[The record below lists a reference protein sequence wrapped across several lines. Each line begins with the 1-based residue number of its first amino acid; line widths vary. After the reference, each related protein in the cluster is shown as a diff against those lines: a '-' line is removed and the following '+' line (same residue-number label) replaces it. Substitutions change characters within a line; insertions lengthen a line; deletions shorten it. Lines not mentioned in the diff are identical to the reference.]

1 MLQLKPG
8 DNSGSASQFT
18 SANVVTSANPAQ
30 PLFDA
35 AGNLTKILDPTI
47 QINTFA
53 KDFARTLGQG
63 DEFAQLLYQ
72 HLANSSL
79 EITKLAEGADGTA
92 LASQYM
98 SEYMDE
104 FGRSTVIS
112 QQSMMNLLLN
122 SKVLGVS
129 SKDLITNFADIGKE
143 ISSVSEYTKIM
154 AVQAMNFSV
163 PLSQVA
169 DDVIPN
175 LSKLNEFGF
184 NNGIEGLTKM
194 SIQSRRLKLDME
206 ETFSLATDLFSPEKA
221 LETAAFFQRMGVV
234 NAELTDAFALQDIA
248 RNRVD
253 DLQTAIADMAS
264 TFLEFDEETQQFKVP
279 ASSVD
284 DLQAISKQTGIAY
297 QDLVR
302 SGGELLKMQ
311 SRTKQLSELNL
322 DYSQS
327 QLQQLEGMME
337 LLPNKEG
344 GLSYQVTFTTADGQT
359 VTEEIS
365 KLTDKQRIQLEEF
378 LISGQQINQG
388 SQEFVEGQYKNT
400 QSFNS
405 IFAQNLKANQDA
417 LGNALAAAGGSDI
430 VGAALE
436 VYKATSSA
444 FIENFSLTNDN
455 FRVFLNGFNANLQGV
470 VKSLSS
476 ADISGAL
483 GQLNDATTS
492 LVSFAGSAGLGT
504 LTGALSNLTSSLQGF
519 TGVDFSG
526 FQTQINNAKAA
537 VESFTNSLNL
547 GGSTGLIPQLSLPEI
562 NITGITAEPTAQNTN
577 TTNVN
582 GKVELIF
589 KTDGSLTTKQVDEIT
604 AQLTKSGNAQKL
616 ALAIEKATETRTA

>member
-1 MLQLKPG
+1 MLQLKTG
-8 DNSGSASQFT
+8 DNSGSASQYEG
-18 SANVVTSANPAQ
+18 AKILASANPSQAF
-30 PLFDA
+30 LDA
-35 AGNLTKILDPTI
+35 ASQIPNILDPTVEI
-47 QINTFA
+47 EKFA
-53 KDFARTLGQG
+53 KDFQRSLGASDKFAESLQG
-63 DEFAQLLYQ
+63 YLSQA
-72 HLANSSL
+72 ANEL
-79 EITKLAEGADGTA
+79 NVMAEGSNGIT
-92 LASQYM
+92 LATQYM

-104 FGRSTVIS
+104 FGRQTVIS
-112 QQSMMNLLLN
+112 NKSMINLLAN

-129 SKDLITNFADIGKE
+129 SKDLISNFASIGKE
-143 ISSVSEYTKIM
+143 ISSINEVTKIL
-154 AVQAMNFSV
+154 AIEAMNFSV

-184 NNGIEGLTKM
+184 NNGIEGLAKM

-311 SRTKQLSELNL
+311 SRTKQLGDLNL

-344 GLSYQVTFTTADGQT
+344 GLSYQVTFTTSDGET
-359 VTEEIS
+359 ITKELD
-365 KLTDKQRIQLEEF
+365 KLTARQKIELEEY
-378 LISGQQINQG
+378 ITASNKINQ
-388 SQEFVEGQYKNT
+388 SAEEFVKGNYEGTKSIEAQRKEIETANKNAIGLAIAEFGGVDILKSALT
-400 QSFNS
+400 VYQS
-405 IFAQNLKANQDA
+405 
-417 LGNALAAAGGSDI
+417 
-430 VGAALE
+430 
-436 VYKATSSA
+436 TSKA
-444 FIENFSLTNDN
+444 FIDNFSLSNTD
-455 FRVFLNGFNANLQGV
+455 FKTFLTGFNANLQGV
-470 VKSLSS
+470 VTNL
-476 ADISGAL
+476 ANANVTGAI
-483 GQLNDATTS
+483 GQLTEAASS
-492 LVSFAGSAGLGT
+492 LASFAGSAGLST

-526 FQTQINNAKAA
+526 FQTQIETAKAA
-537 VESFTNSLNL
+537 LENFTKSLNL
-547 GGSTGLIPQLSLPEI
+547 GGSTGLIPQLSLPEF
-562 NITGITAEPTAQNTN
+562 NIPGITSEPTSQNTN

-589 KTDGSLTTKQVDEIT
+589 KTDGSFTAKQVDDM
-604 AQLTKSGNAQKL
+604 ASQLTKSGNAQKF
-616 ALAIEKATETRTA
+616 ALAIEKAVETRTA